1 MHKHIL
7 SPLHAAL
14 LILAA
19 GCAVFAVIA
28 GLRAAGALQ
37 RIELVHYDRTVA
49 RLANTE
55 PAGDVVIVAIGE
67 EDLARWGWP
76 LPDEKLAELL
86 EALKG
91 AGATAIGVDIY
102 RDNPVAPG
110 SAALTRAFDN
120 SRSVWITM
128 LGASGANAIR
138 GPAFAES
145 ADSTGFADVPV
156 DPDGVVRRALL
167 LTSDGAG
174 VSLSFAA
181 RLAFLAAG
189 QAGLKSAP
197 DDPSVLLFGDTP
209 VPRLRD
215 GSGSYRGI
223 DDTGYQIAV
232 AWQNGPPVAKVI
244 SAADLLDG
252 RAGAGD
258 IAGRVVVLG
267 LTSISIKDN
276 FRTPLNRPPHRPFS
290 YGVSVHA
297 AVVQQLIDISAG
309 RLRPLRSP
317 PPPLHLVMILTAA
330 LAGAGAGYFA
340 RSLAGGIFFGPGLAL
355 AVGAGASAALA
366 HGLWLPAV
374 PVAFAWF
381 AGFLVVFTI
390 ISVLARQQRRTIAT
404 LFSDHLSPELSAQIW
419 QSRDVLLSGGKPVP
433 MRLYTTIL
441 FADLAGST
449 TVGGTADP
457 EAFMTWASTLLDEM
471 SRITR
476 AQGGFVEKFT
486 GDGILVV
493 FGAPMPSEA
502 ADARSRDATRACQA
516 ASEIARAVERFN
528 ADPGLLAPY
537 QVRIGL
543 HSGEVLSGTLGTTGS
558 LQYNV
563 MGDTVN
569 IAARIEAFGK
579 TLKDRQQSSVVICLS
594 ETTAKLLPEQEG
606 LRPAG
611 RMVHDDGQSAFEIYE
626 LTGCSSAHGGAP
638 EDQG

>member
-1 MHKHIL
+1 MNKHIL

-37 RIELVHYDRTVA
+37 RIELVQYDRTVA
-49 RLANTE
+49 RLADNA

-86 EALKG
+86 EALKE

-110 SAALTRAFDN
+110 SAALTRAFDD

-145 ADSTGFADVPV
+145 TDSTGFADVPV

-167 LTSDGAG
+167 LTSDGTG

-181 RLAFLAAG
+181 RLAFLATG
-189 QAGLKSAP
+189 QAGLKPLP

-232 AWQNGPPVAKVI
+232 AWRNGPPVAQVI
-244 SAADLLDG
+244 SAADLLEG
-252 RAGAGD
+252 RAGTAEIG
-258 IAGRVVVLG
+258 GRVVVLG

-276 FRTPLNRPPHRPFS
+276 FRTPLNRPPHPPFS
-290 YGVSVHA
+290 YGVAVHA

-317 PPPLHLVMILTAA
+317 PAPVHLVMILAAA

-355 AVGAGASAALA
+355 AFGAAASVALA
-366 HGLWLPAV
+366 RGLWLPAV

-404 LFSDHLSPELSAQIW
+404 LFSDHMSPELSAQIW

-449 TVGGTADP
+449 TVGGTAEP

-471 SRITR
+471 SRISR

-493 FGAPMPSEA
+493 FGAPVPSEA
-502 ADARSRDATRACQA
+502 PGARSRDASRACQA
-516 ASEIARAVERFN
+516 ASEIVRAVERFN

-537 QVRIGL
+537 RVRIGL

-579 TLKDRQQSSVVICLS
+579 TLGDRQQSPVVICLS
-594 ETTAKLLPEQEG
+594 DTTAQLLPSRES

-611 RMVHDDGQSAFEIYE
+611 RMAHDDGQSAFEIYE
-626 LTGCSSAHGGAP
+626 LTGRPSAPGGMP
-638 EDQG
+638 EDHI